1 MYHLTKSMH
10 ELCAL
15 ASFTLLWV
23 LLASGIGRSDME
35 VRSGAVKVVG
45 FPVDSE
51 ACILESE

>member
-23 LLASGIGRSDME
+23 LLASGMGRSDME